1 MIAQET
7 LDELWDF
14 ADPVGSEQRIRA
26 ADTNRF
32 ALRADRNELSTQV
45 ARALGMQ
52 GRHEEALHLLD
63 LIDDGGEP
71 VVLVRILLERGR
83 VLLAAGQA
91 ADAMPL
97 FEDAAHLA
105 AESGLDYL
113 AADAM
118 QMAAATD
125 PYAAAEWAETGLA
138 VVDRSSDPL
147 VRRWAPGFHLL
158 LARAME
164 DQGEDEAAAEQFRLA
179 GESGTAGTA
188 GGGKTAVSRDQAG
201 TATTAEGRNAPDGG
215 RTR

>member
-14 ADPVGSEQRIRA
+14 SDPLGSEQRLRA

-32 ALRADRNELSTQV
+32 ALRVDRNELSTQV

-71 VVLVRILLERGR
+71 VVLVRVLLERGR

-125 PYAAAEWAETGLA
+125 PYAAAEWAESGLA
-138 VVDRSSDPL
+138 VVDRSKDPL

-158 LARAME
+158 LGRAME

-179 GESGTAGTA
+179 GEAA
-188 GGGKTAVSRDQAG
+188 DLGGAR
-201 TATTAEGRNAPDGG
+201 DGG
-215 RTR
+215 RPR

>member
-7 LDELWDF
+7 LDGLWDF
-14 ADPVGSEQRIRA
+14 SDPLGSEQRLRA

-32 ALRADRNELSTQV
+32 ALRADRSELSTQV

-52 GRHEEALHLLD
+52 GRREEALHLLD

-83 VLLAAGQA
+83 ILLSAGQA

-138 VVDRSSDPL
+138 VVDRSMDPL

-164 DQGEDEAAAEQFRLA
+164 EQGEDEAAAEQFRLA
-179 GESGTAGTA
+179 QESGAAAVAAGEATVIA
-188 GGGKTAVSRDQAG
+188 KTSD
-201 TATTAEGRNAPDGG
+201 GRNAPDGG
-215 RTR
+215 RSR